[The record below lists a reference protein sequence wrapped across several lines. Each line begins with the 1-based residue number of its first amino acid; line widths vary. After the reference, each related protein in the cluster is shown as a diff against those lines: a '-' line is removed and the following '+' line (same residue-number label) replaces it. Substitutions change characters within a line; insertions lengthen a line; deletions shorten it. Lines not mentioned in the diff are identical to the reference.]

1 MSRNSRRHFF
11 QDLGWTSL
19 GMGVA
24 MLIDFVFFLAVG
36 RLLGPEKFGLFGVFT
51 SLYYILIRAPSDS
64 IEMTV
69 KKLEADTGDAI
80 QQIGLKSV
88 YLGFLVALILLVAS
102 PVLTSWLNLR
112 RTAFLAFL
120 VTFPLAYITAV
131 LMSVI
136 QVQERF
142 DVYAAYEVLSS
153 IAKFSVVLLV
163 LAGFGLTAAVLG
175 HAFEIILGFIILYIV
190 LRPSFDFKKF
200 QGRSVLFRSFVYI
213 LALNLVFSVDII
225 FLQLFSTAETVGL
238 YNTVA
243 VIGKGVFFASVAINR
258 SVFPK
263 FARGVNKFL
272 LLKLT
277 LLVLFLQGIAAFS
290 FFHMFGEQFIS
301 MTFGQDYVNASEFA
315 AFYMVFISALS
326 ACGVL
331 GNYYLARGSEK
342 VKTIALV
349 PIIQIFLMFYL
360 PVSALNVIL
369 AGIIASIIVFFL
381 MLIPILKEYLGYR
394 KTGI

>member
-19 GMGVA
+19 GMGLA

-69 KKLEADTGDAI
+69 KKLEADKGDAI

-88 YLGFLVALILLVAS
+88 YLGFLVAFILLVAS
-102 PVLTSWLNLR
+102 PMLTSWLNLPR
-112 RTAFLAFL
+112 VAFLAFL
-120 VTFPLAYITAV
+120 VTFPLAYLTAV
-131 LMSVI
+131 LMSVV

-142 DVYAAYEVLSS
+142 DLYAVYEVLSS
-153 IAKFSVVLLV
+153 VAKFSVVLLV
-163 LAGFGLTAAVLG
+163 LAGFGLAAAVLG
-175 HAFEIILGFIILYIV
+175 HAFEIIAGFIILYLV
-190 LRPSFDFKKF
+190 LRPKFDFKKF

-213 LALNLVFSVDII
+213 LALNLVFSIDII

-263 FARGVNKFL
+263 FARGVNRFL

-277 LLVLFLQGIAAFS
+277 LLVLFLQGIAAFG
-290 FFHMFGEQFIS
+290 FFHMFGEQFIGL
-301 MTFGQDYVNASEFA
+301 TFGQEYVNASEFA

-331 GNYYLARGSEK
+331 GNYYLAIGSEK

-369 AGIIASIIVFFL
+369 AGTLASIVVFFL
-381 MLIPILKEYLGYR
+381 MLIPIIKEYLRIGE
-394 KTGI
+394 TTI